1 MKTIFEDE
9 FASYLF
15 RAKKKMENP
24 DATVDPLSQVIVA
37 SKAGG
42 RGTKRGR
49 ITPHERISRI
59 LRELL

>member
-42 RGTKRGR
+42 RGTKRG
-49 ITPHERISRI
+49 
-59 LRELL
+59 